1 MAMTKEKIATMA
13 MLRIGGSPVTDFS
26 ANTREAQV
34 VSNLY
39 DTVKESLFNYAQ
51 WNFAIKKTTLSQ
63 LNQTITDPNYT
74 AVYSLPANTVRILG
88 VMNTDGQQYNDYSV
102 ENNKIYTTFSGA
114 ILQYIELQDEDE
126 FPAFFTECLVAK
138 LAYECAEALTGQGST
153 QERVYREFLDKL
165 KRARVAD
172 GQENPPQSIIGRGS
186 LIEAHQGQ
194 FNVKRS

>member
-13 MLRIGGSPVTDFS
+13 LIRLGGAPITDFT

-34 VSNLY
+34 VSNMY

-51 WNFAIKKTTLSQ
+51 WNFAMQKATLAELSE
-63 LNQTITDPNYT
+63 TIQDPNFSN
-74 AVYSLPANTVRILG
+74 VYSLPTNTVRIIG
-88 VMNTDGQQYNDYSV
+88 VFDSNGNYYTDYTV

-114 ILQYIELQDEDE
+114 RLQYIELQTEDK

-138 LAYECAEALTGQGST
+138 LAFEMAEAITGIGSVH
-153 QERVYREFLDKL
+153 ERLFTEFNEKL
-165 KRARVAD
+165 RKARIAD

-186 LIEAHQGQ
+186 LIDAHQGQ
-194 FNVKRS
+194 FKVRGA